1 METSMLLLV
10 ENMQW
15 IMLVSG
21 LLTLT
26 MLQAAFAPRAA
37 MRAIFGEEIAGPA
50 AELVVRNWGG
60 LIAGGGAMLI
70 YAAFSPEWR
79 PLALIFAGAG
89 KLMFIALVLAHGR
102 KFLSRQAGVAVVL
115 DAVMVVLF
123 TAYLIATL

>member
-1 METSMLLLV
+1 MSV
-10 ENMQW
+10 IVDNMQW
-15 IMLVSG
+15 IMLAAG

-37 MRAIFGEEIAGPA
+37 TKAIFGEEVAGPA

-70 YAAFSPEWR
+70 YAAFNPEWR
-79 PLALIFAGAG
+79 PLVLVFTGAG
-89 KLMFIALVLAHGR
+89 KLGFIALVLSQGR

-115 DAVMVVLF
+115 DSIMVALF
-123 TAYLIATL
+123 AAYLLAPGA